1 MPQMSGQ
8 QFAAFLREEVAA
20 QNKGL
25 GKLSYEELGRSCGIT
40 GRHLR
45 RLANDKDAKGKDANP
60 SVLVIRLVLHTLGYQ
75 VDAPEHDVLPHLKSN
90 GGYVEELH
98 GPKRQR
104 VALSLGRRR
113 SQRSARGA
121 AQC

>member
-25 GKLSYEELGRSCGIT
+25 GKLSYEEIGRSCGIT

-45 RLANDKDAKGKDANP
+45 RLASGKDANP
-60 SVLVIRLVLHTLGYQ
+60 SVLIIRLVLHTLGYR
-75 VDAPEHDVLPHLKSN
+75 VDAPEHDILPHLKSN

-98 GPKRQR
+98 GPERQR
-104 VALSLGRRR
+104 AVLSRGRKPIQRRAAGAL
-113 SQRSARGA
+113 
-121 AQC
+121 QC

>member
-45 RLANDKDAKGKDANP
+45 RLASGKDANP
-60 SVLVIRLVLHTLGYQ
+60 SVLIIRLVLHTLGYR
-75 VDAPEHDVLPHLKSN
+75 VDAPEHDILPHLKSN
-90 GGYVEELH
+90 GGYVEELLT
-98 GPKRQR
+98 GWTSNCLAQVQQRQ
-104 VALSLGRRR
+104 
-113 SQRSARGA
+113 
-121 AQC
+121 QCAVWGGVKLWKMRT